1 MVVLPDSVLLH
12 KTIILIVM
20 ITTFES
26 IMIITISITMI
37 IIIMMMILTYN
48 GRAFPA
54 PSQQRDF
61 YSAKAEALPLHV
73 PSPSSLSS

>member
-1 MVVLPDSVLLH
+1 MVVLPDSVLFH
-12 KTIILIVM
+12 KTIILIIILIIM
-20 ITTFES
+20 IITFES
-26 IMIITISITMI
+26 IIIIIIIITITI
-37 IIIMMMILTYN
+37 IIFMMMITYN

-73 PSPSSLSS
+73 PLP